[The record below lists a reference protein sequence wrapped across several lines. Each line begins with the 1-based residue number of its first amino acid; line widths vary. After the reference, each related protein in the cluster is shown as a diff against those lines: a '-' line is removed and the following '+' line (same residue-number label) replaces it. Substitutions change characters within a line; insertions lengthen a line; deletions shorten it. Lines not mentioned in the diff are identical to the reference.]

1 MPFGN
6 HWRCG
11 LAPRVVVPSIRA
23 DPWDGWPM
31 DDVDARDAGVGQQG
45 WLAPPPSVLGQVVA
59 GQLLLARSDRA
70 AVVLT
75 SLLAYPSGF
84 EFHISAIVREPAAT
98 RTEMVQGRVE
108 AFAAGAAVPRPRTF
122 IETVGGPEITLTFAD
137 GTTLSSSRPGLPR
150 DQDGAASPAR
160 DASGGPALVPVAS
173 TTDNRRHDARFWVW
187 SLPPEG
193 PVTVEC
199 AWPAQEITYG
209 GVEISGGLI
218 RQAAAGAVELW
229 P

>member
-1 MPFGN
+1 
-6 HWRCG
+6 
-11 LAPRVVVPSIRA
+11 
-23 DPWDGWPM
+23 M
-31 DDVDARDAGVGQQG
+31 DDVDAPRAGAGHPG

-75 SLLAYPSGF
+75 SVLAYPSGF
-84 EFHISAIVREPAAT
+84 EFHVSAILREPAPV
-98 RTEMVQGRVE
+98 RSE
-108 AFAAGAAVPRPRTF
+108 AAQRQAEALGAGAAVPRPRTF
-122 IETVGGPEITLTFAD
+122 VEAVGGPEITLGFAD
-137 GTTLSSSRPGLPR
+137 GTTLSSGRAGPLPEH
-150 DQDGAASPAR
+150 DVP
-160 DASGGPALVPVAS
+160 GGPVLVPVEA
-173 TTDNRRHDARFWVW
+173 TTDDRHRDARFWVW

-209 GVEISGGLI
+209 RVEISGALI

-229 P
+229 PRGSNL

>member
-1 MPFGN
+1 
-6 HWRCG
+6 
-11 LAPRVVVPSIRA
+11 
-23 DPWDGWPM
+23 M
-31 DDVDARDAGVGQQG
+31 DDVDAPPAGASHPD

-75 SLLAYPSGF
+75 SVLAYPSGF
-84 EFHISAIVREPAAT
+84 EFHISAILREPAST
-98 RTEMVQGRVE
+98 RAEMAQGRAE
-108 AFAAGAAVPRPRTF
+108 AFSAGAAVPRPRTF
-122 IETVGGPEITLTFAD
+122 VETAGGPELTLTFAD
-137 GTTLSSSRPGLPR
+137 GTTLSNGRPGPLPEH
-150 DQDGAASPAR
+150 DVP
-160 DASGGPALVPVAS
+160 GGPVLVPVEA
-173 TTDNRRHDARFWVW
+173 TTDDRRRDARFWVW

-193 PVTVEC
+193 PVTIEC

-209 GVEISGGLI
+209 RVEISGALI